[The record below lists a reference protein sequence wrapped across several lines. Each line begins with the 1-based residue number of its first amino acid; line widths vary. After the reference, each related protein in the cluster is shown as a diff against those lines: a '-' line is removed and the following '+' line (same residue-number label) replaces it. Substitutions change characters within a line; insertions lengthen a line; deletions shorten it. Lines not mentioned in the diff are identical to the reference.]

1 MAYTYDDFVK
11 AANQSGLMGQFSQD
25 DLNLA
30 QKYPE
35 FGLSV
40 LSLKKDYNNAATA
53 EQRLL
58 ANQAANELRKSY
70 GNYSGGADGGSFRLE
85 SKLNRRSDDL
95 LDQLGSFG
103 SFSYDEAPAY
113 ENAFAQQQKDLL
125 DRILNREDFSWSK
138 ETDPQWSSYKKSYLR
153 EGDRATANALA
164 QASAASG
171 GRPSSYAVNAATQA
185 GDYYATKLNDVIP
198 TLYQQA
204 YERYL
209 DEYNMKLKDLNAV
222 NQQEQLDY
230 AKYLDRLGQFNTDR
244 GFAYQN
250 YADDYDRLRSQLA
263 DVQGQDQID
272 YARYLD
278 ETSRQ
283 QTAQDSI
290 RSQVDAILAAGG
302 SPSANLVSE
311 SGYSSEYVKAL
322 EDAYRKQEAEKAA
335 KKSGSGGGST
345 RRSGGTSGG
354 NTTDGNESGLDYQG
368 LFEAAKKSG
377 NPKSWL
383 AQKANYQKFGFTSSS
398 GLYSDYETWLENGG
412 VSNSSK
418 TMAQGPFIA
427 LLSGFN
433 TSLKNGEGERILSTL
448 DKTWPMM
455 TSEQKAEM
463 QKLLKQY
470 GYSYEEG

>member
-40 LSLKKDYNNAATA
+40 LSLKKDYNNATTA

-103 SFSYDEAPAY
+103 SFSYGEAPTY
-113 ENAFAQQQKDLL
+113 ENTFAQQQKDLL

-171 GRPSSYAVNAATQA
+171 GRPSSHAVNAATQA

-209 DEYNMKLKDLNAV
+209 DEYNMKLKDLNTV

-278 ETSRQ
+278 EASRQ

-290 RSQVDAILAAGG
+290 RSQVDAILAAGS

-335 KKSGSGGGST
+335 KKSGSGGG
-345 RRSGGTSGG
+345 GTMSLTTAKAMAKEGQFTDTVL
-354 NTTDGNESGLDYQG
+354 NTLR
-368 LFEAAKKSG
+368 
-377 NPKSWL
+377 
-383 AQKANYQKFGFTSSS
+383 KAGFTD
-398 GLYSDYETWLENGG
+398 DYIAQVYGYTGFGTGRDKLGYDEDEGIFTWNGRRY
-412 VSNSSK
+412 NS
-418 TMAQGPFIA
+418 PEA
-427 LLSGFN
+427 LAEDLDRANLTDAEKATISRRLKASGFN
-433 TSLKNGEGERILSTL
+433 ITF
-448 DKTWPMM
+448 
-455 TSEQKAEM
+455 
-463 QKLLKQY
+463 
-470 GYSYEEG
+470 

>member
-95 LDQLGSFG
+95 LDQIGSFG
-103 SFSYDEAPAY
+103 SFSYDEAPTY

-125 DRILNREDFSWSK
+125 DRILNREGFSWSK

-171 GRPSSYAVNAATQA
+171 GRPSSHAVNAATQA

-209 DEYNMKLKDLNAV
+209 DEYNMKLKDLNTV

-278 ETSRQ
+278 EASRQ

-335 KKSGSGGGST
+335 KKSGSGGG
-345 RRSGGTSGG
+345 GTMSLTTAKAMAKEGQFTDAVL
-354 NTTDGNESGLDYQG
+354 NTLR
-368 LFEAAKKSG
+368 
-377 NPKSWL
+377 
-383 AQKANYQKFGFTSSS
+383 KAGFTD
-398 GLYSDYETWLENGG
+398 DYIAQVYGYTGFGTGRDKLGYDEDEGIFTWNGRRYNSPEALAEDLDRANLTDAEKATISRRLE
-412 VSNSSK
+412 
-418 TMAQGPFIA
+418 A
-427 LLSGFN
+427 SGFN
-433 TSLKNGEGERILSTL
+433 FTS
-448 DKTWPMM
+448 
-455 TSEQKAEM
+455 
-463 QKLLKQY
+463 
-470 GYSYEEG
+470 

>member
-1 MAYTYDDFVK
+1 MAYTYDDFVN

-40 LSLKKDYNNAATA
+40 LSLKKDYNNATTA

-85 SKLNRRSDDL
+85 SKLNRRADDL
-95 LDQLGSFG
+95 LDRLGSFG
-103 SFSYDEAPAY
+103 SFSYDEAPTY

-125 DRILNREDFSWSK
+125 DRILNREDFAWSK

-185 GDYYATKLNDVIP
+185 GDYYATKLNDMIP

-278 ETSRQ
+278 EVSRQ

-290 RSQVDAILAAGG
+290 RGQVDAILAAGG

-335 KKSGSGGGST
+335 KKSGSGGG
-345 RRSGGTSGG
+345 GTMSLTTAKAMAKEGQFTG
-354 NTTDGNESGLDYQG
+354 TVLNTLR
-368 LFEAAKKSG
+368 
-377 NPKSWL
+377 
-383 AQKANYQKFGFTSSS
+383 KAGFTD
-398 GLYSDYETWLENGG
+398 DYIAQVYGYTGFGTGRDKLGYDEDEGIFTWNGRRY
-412 VSNSSK
+412 NSPEALAEDLDRANLTDAEK
-418 TMAQGPFIA
+418 TTIA
-427 LLSGFN
+427 RRLKASGFDI
-433 TSLKNGEGERILSTL
+433 TF
-448 DKTWPMM
+448 
-455 TSEQKAEM
+455 
-463 QKLLKQY
+463 
-470 GYSYEEG
+470 

>member
-1 MAYTYDDFVK
+1 MAYTYDDFVN

-40 LSLKKDYNNAATA
+40 LSLKKDYNNATTA

-70 GNYSGGADGGSFRLE
+70 GNYSGGAVGGSFRLE
-85 SKLNRRSDDL
+85 SKLNRRADDL

-103 SFSYDEAPAY
+103 SFSYDEAPTY

-125 DRILNREDFSWSK
+125 DRILKREDFAWSK

-164 QASAASG
+164 KASAASG

-185 GDYYATKLNDVIP
+185 GDYYATKLNDMIP

-278 ETSRQ
+278 EVSRQ

-290 RSQVDAILAAGG
+290 RGQVDAILAAGG

-335 KKSGSGGGST
+335 KKSSGGG
-345 RRSGGTSGG
+345 GTMSLTTAKAMAKEGQFTDAVL
-354 NTTDGNESGLDYQG
+354 NTLR
-368 LFEAAKKSG
+368 
-377 NPKSWL
+377 
-383 AQKANYQKFGFTSSS
+383 KAGFTD
-398 GLYSDYETWLENGG
+398 DYIAQVYGYTGFGTGRDKLGYDEDEGIFTWNGRRY
-412 VSNSSK
+412 NSPEALAEDLDRANLTDAEK
-418 TMAQGPFIA
+418 ATIA
-427 LLSGFN
+427 RRLKASGFN
-433 TSLKNGEGERILSTL
+433 ITF
-448 DKTWPMM
+448 
-455 TSEQKAEM
+455 
-463 QKLLKQY
+463 
-470 GYSYEEG
+470 

>member
-25 DLNLA
+25 DLDLA

-40 LSLKKDYNNAATA
+40 LSLKKDYNNATTA

-103 SFSYDEAPAY
+103 SFSYDEAPTY
-113 ENAFAQQQKDLL
+113 ENTFAQQQKDLL

-171 GRPSSYAVNAATQA
+171 GRPSSHAVNAATQA

-209 DEYNMKLKDLNAV
+209 DEYNMKLKDLNTV

-278 ETSRQ
+278 EVSRQ

-335 KKSGSGGGST
+335 KKSGSGGG
-345 RRSGGTSGG
+345 GTMSLTTAKAMAKEGQFTDTVL
-354 NTTDGNESGLDYQG
+354 NTLR
-368 LFEAAKKSG
+368 
-377 NPKSWL
+377 
-383 AQKANYQKFGFTSSS
+383 KAGFTD
-398 GLYSDYETWLENGG
+398 DYIAQVYGYTGFGTGRDKLGYDEDEGIFTWNGRRY
-412 VSNSSK
+412 NS
-418 TMAQGPFIA
+418 PEA
-427 LLSGFN
+427 LAEDLDRANLTDAEKATISRRLKASGFN
-433 TSLKNGEGERILSTL
+433 ITF
-448 DKTWPMM
+448 
-455 TSEQKAEM
+455 
-463 QKLLKQY
+463 
-470 GYSYEEG
+470 

>member
-1 MAYTYDDFVK
+1 MAYTYDDFVN
-11 AANQSGLMGQFSQD
+11 AANQSGLMGQFSHD

-40 LSLKKDYNNAATA
+40 LSLKKDYNNATTA

-95 LDQLGSFG
+95 LDQLGSFD
-103 SFSYDEAPAY
+103 SFSYGEAPTY

-185 GDYYATKLNDVIP
+185 GDYYATKLNDMIP

-222 NQQEQLDY
+222 NQQEQLGY

-263 DVQGQDQID
+263 AVQGQDQID

-278 ETSRQ
+278 EVSRQ

-290 RSQVDAILAAGG
+290 RGQVDAILAAGG

-335 KKSGSGGGST
+335 KKSGSGGGGTMSLT
-345 RRSGGTSGG
+345 TAKAMAKAGQFTDAVLNTLRKAGFTDDYIAQVYGYTGFGSGRDKLGYDEDEGIFTWNGRRYNSPEALAEDLDRA
-354 NTTDGNESGLDYQG
+354 NLTDAEKATISRRL
-368 LFEAAKKSG
+368 
-377 NPKSWL
+377 
-383 AQKANYQKFGFTSSS
+383 KAN
-398 GLYSDYETWLENGG
+398 
-412 VSNSSK
+412 
-418 TMAQGPFIA
+418 
-427 LLSGFN
+427 GFN
-433 TSLKNGEGERILSTL
+433 ITF
-448 DKTWPMM
+448 
-455 TSEQKAEM
+455 
-463 QKLLKQY
+463 
-470 GYSYEEG
+470 

>member
-40 LSLKKDYNNAATA
+40 LSLKKDYNNATTA

-103 SFSYDEAPAY
+103 SFSYGEAPTY
-113 ENAFAQQQKDLL
+113 ENTFAQQQKDLL

-164 QASAASG
+164 KASAASG

-209 DEYNMKLKDLNAV
+209 DEYNMKLKDLNTV

-278 ETSRQ
+278 EASRQ

-335 KKSGSGGGST
+335 KKSGSGGG
-345 RRSGGTSGG
+345 GTMSLTTAKAMAKEGQFTDTVL
-354 NTTDGNESGLDYQG
+354 NTLR
-368 LFEAAKKSG
+368 
-377 NPKSWL
+377 
-383 AQKANYQKFGFTSSS
+383 KAGFTD
-398 GLYSDYETWLENGG
+398 DYIAQVYGYTGFGTGRDKLGYDEDEGIFTWNGRRY
-412 VSNSSK
+412 NS
-418 TMAQGPFIA
+418 PEA
-427 LLSGFN
+427 LAEDLDRANLTDAEKATISRRLKASGFN
-433 TSLKNGEGERILSTL
+433 ITF
-448 DKTWPMM
+448 
-455 TSEQKAEM
+455 
-463 QKLLKQY
+463 
-470 GYSYEEG
+470 

>member
-1 MAYTYDDFVK
+1 MAYTYDDFMK

-95 LDQLGSFG
+95 LDQIGSFG

-185 GDYYATKLNDVIP
+185 GDYYAAKLNDVIP

-278 ETSRQ
+278 EASRQ

-345 RRSGGTSGG
+345 MSLTTAKAMAKEGQFTDTVL
-354 NTTDGNESGLDYQG
+354 NTLR
-368 LFEAAKKSG
+368 
-377 NPKSWL
+377 
-383 AQKANYQKFGFTSSS
+383 KAGFTD
-398 GLYSDYETWLENGG
+398 DYIAQVYGYTGFGTGRDKLGYDEDEGIFTWNGRRY
-412 VSNSSK
+412 NS
-418 TMAQGPFIA
+418 PEA
-427 LLSGFN
+427 LAEDLDRANLTDAEKATISRRLKASGFN
-433 TSLKNGEGERILSTL
+433 ITF
-448 DKTWPMM
+448 
-455 TSEQKAEM
+455 
-463 QKLLKQY
+463 
-470 GYSYEEG
+470 

>member
-30 QKYPE
+30 QKHPE

-40 LSLKKDYNNAATA
+40 LSLKKDYNNATTA

-70 GNYSGGADGGSFRLE
+70 GNYSGGADGGRFRLE

-95 LDQLGSFG
+95 LDRLGSFG
-103 SFSYDEAPAY
+103 SFSYGEAPTY
-113 ENAFAQQQKDLL
+113 ENTFAQQQKDLL

-164 QASAASG
+164 KASAASG

-209 DEYNMKLKDLNAV
+209 DEYNMKLKDLNTV

-278 ETSRQ
+278 EVSRQ

-322 EDAYRKQEAEKAA
+322 EDAYRKQEAEKAT
-335 KKSGSGGGST
+335 KKSGSGGG
-345 RRSGGTSGG
+345 GTMSLTTAKAMAKEGQFTDTVL
-354 NTTDGNESGLDYQG
+354 NTLR
-368 LFEAAKKSG
+368 
-377 NPKSWL
+377 
-383 AQKANYQKFGFTSSS
+383 KAGFTD
-398 GLYSDYETWLENGG
+398 DYIAQVYGYTGFGTGRDKLGYDEDEGIFTWNGRHY
-412 VSNSSK
+412 NS
-418 TMAQGPFIA
+418 PEA
-427 LLSGFN
+427 LAEDLDRANLTDAEKATISRRLKASGFN
-433 TSLKNGEGERILSTL
+433 ITF
-448 DKTWPMM
+448 
-455 TSEQKAEM
+455 
-463 QKLLKQY
+463 
-470 GYSYEEG
+470 

>member
-40 LSLKKDYNNAATA
+40 LSLKKDYNNATTA

-103 SFSYDEAPAY
+103 SFSYDEAPTY
-113 ENAFAQQQKDLL
+113 ENTFAQQQKDLL

-209 DEYNMKLKDLNAV
+209 DEYNMKLKDLNTV

-278 ETSRQ
+278 EASRQ

-335 KKSGSGGGST
+335 KKSGSGGG
-345 RRSGGTSGG
+345 GTMSLTTAKAMAKEGQFTDTVL
-354 NTTDGNESGLDYQG
+354 NTLR
-368 LFEAAKKSG
+368 
-377 NPKSWL
+377 
-383 AQKANYQKFGFTSSS
+383 KAGFTD
-398 GLYSDYETWLENGG
+398 DYIAQVYGYTGFGAGRDKLGYDEDEGIFTWNGRRY
-412 VSNSSK
+412 NS
-418 TMAQGPFIA
+418 PEA
-427 LLSGFN
+427 LAEDLDRANLTDAEKATISRRLKASGFN
-433 TSLKNGEGERILSTL
+433 ITF
-448 DKTWPMM
+448 
-455 TSEQKAEM
+455 
-463 QKLLKQY
+463 
-470 GYSYEEG
+470 

>member
-40 LSLKKDYNNAATA
+40 LSLKKDYNNATTA

-103 SFSYDEAPAY
+103 SFSYGEAPTY
-113 ENAFAQQQKDLL
+113 ENTFAQQQKDLL

-171 GRPSSYAVNAATQA
+171 GRPSSHAVNAATQA

-209 DEYNMKLKDLNAV
+209 DEYNMKLKDLNTV

-230 AKYLDRLGQFNTDR
+230 AKYIDRLGQFNTDR

-278 ETSRQ
+278 EASRR

-335 KKSGSGGGST
+335 KKSGSGGG
-345 RRSGGTSGG
+345 GTMSLTTAKAMAKEGQFTDTVL
-354 NTTDGNESGLDYQG
+354 NTLR
-368 LFEAAKKSG
+368 
-377 NPKSWL
+377 
-383 AQKANYQKFGFTSSS
+383 KAGFTD
-398 GLYSDYETWLENGG
+398 DYIAQVYGYTGFGTGRDKLGYDEDEGIFTWNGRRY
-412 VSNSSK
+412 NS
-418 TMAQGPFIA
+418 PEA
-427 LLSGFN
+427 LAEDLDRANLTDAEKATISRRLKASGFN
-433 TSLKNGEGERILSTL
+433 ITF
-448 DKTWPMM
+448 
-455 TSEQKAEM
+455 
-463 QKLLKQY
+463 
-470 GYSYEEG
+470 

>member
-85 SKLNRRSDDL
+85 SKLNRRADDL

-103 SFSYDEAPAY
+103 SFSYDEAPTY

-125 DRILNREDFSWSK
+125 DRILNREDFAWSK

-164 QASAASG
+164 KASAASG

-278 ETSRQ
+278 EVSRQ

-290 RSQVDAILAAGG
+290 RGQVDAILAAGG

-335 KKSGSGGGST
+335 KKSGSGGG
-345 RRSGGTSGG
+345 GTMSLTTAKAMAKEGQFTDAVL
-354 NTTDGNESGLDYQG
+354 NTLR
-368 LFEAAKKSG
+368 
-377 NPKSWL
+377 
-383 AQKANYQKFGFTSSS
+383 KAGFTD
-398 GLYSDYETWLENGG
+398 DYIAQVYGYTGFGTGRDKLGYDEDEGIFTWNGRRY
-412 VSNSSK
+412 NSPEALAEDLDRANLTDAEK
-418 TMAQGPFIA
+418 ATIA
-427 LLSGFN
+427 RRLKASGFN
-433 TSLKNGEGERILSTL
+433 ITF
-448 DKTWPMM
+448 
-455 TSEQKAEM
+455 
-463 QKLLKQY
+463 
-470 GYSYEEG
+470 

>member
-85 SKLNRRSDDL
+85 SKLNRRADDL
-95 LDQLGSFG
+95 LGQIGSFG
-103 SFSYDEAPAY
+103 SFSYDEAPTY

-171 GRPSSYAVNAATQA
+171 GRPSSHAVNAATQA

-278 ETSRQ
+278 EASRQ

-345 RRSGGTSGG
+345 MSLTTAKAMAKEGQFTDTVL
-354 NTTDGNESGLDYQG
+354 NTLR
-368 LFEAAKKSG
+368 
-377 NPKSWL
+377 
-383 AQKANYQKFGFTSSS
+383 KAGFTD
-398 GLYSDYETWLENGG
+398 DYIAQVYGYTGFGTGRDKLGYDEDEGIFTWNGRRY
-412 VSNSSK
+412 NS
-418 TMAQGPFIA
+418 PEA
-427 LLSGFN
+427 LAEDLDRANLTDAEKATISRRLKASGFN
-433 TSLKNGEGERILSTL
+433 ITF
-448 DKTWPMM
+448 
-455 TSEQKAEM
+455 
-463 QKLLKQY
+463 
-470 GYSYEEG
+470 

>member
-40 LSLKKDYNNAATA
+40 LSLKKDYNNATTA

-103 SFSYDEAPAY
+103 SFSYGEAPTY
-113 ENAFAQQQKDLL
+113 ENTFAQQQKDLL

-171 GRPSSYAVNAATQA
+171 GRPSSHAVNAATQA

-278 ETSRQ
+278 EVSRR
-283 QTAQDSI
+283 QTVQDSI

-335 KKSGSGGGST
+335 KKSGSGGG
-345 RRSGGTSGG
+345 GTMSLTTAKAMAKEGQFTDTVL
-354 NTTDGNESGLDYQG
+354 NTLR
-368 LFEAAKKSG
+368 
-377 NPKSWL
+377 
-383 AQKANYQKFGFTSSS
+383 KAGFTD
-398 GLYSDYETWLENGG
+398 DYIAQVYGYTGFGTGRDKLGYDEDEGIFTWNGRRY
-412 VSNSSK
+412 NS
-418 TMAQGPFIA
+418 PEA
-427 LLSGFN
+427 LAEDLDRANLTDAEKATISRRLKASGFN
-433 TSLKNGEGERILSTL
+433 ITF
-448 DKTWPMM
+448 
-455 TSEQKAEM
+455 
-463 QKLLKQY
+463 
-470 GYSYEEG
+470 

>member
-40 LSLKKDYNNAATA
+40 LSLKKDYNNATTA

-85 SKLNRRSDDL
+85 SKLNRRADDL
-95 LDQLGSFG
+95 LGQIGSFG
-103 SFSYDEAPAY
+103 SFSYDEAPTY

-164 QASAASG
+164 KASAASG

-222 NQQEQLDY
+222 NQQEQLNY

-278 ETSRQ
+278 EASRQ

-335 KKSGSGGGST
+335 KKSGSGGG
-345 RRSGGTSGG
+345 GTMSLTTAKAMAKEGQFTDTVL
-354 NTTDGNESGLDYQG
+354 NTLR
-368 LFEAAKKSG
+368 
-377 NPKSWL
+377 
-383 AQKANYQKFGFTSSS
+383 KAGFTDDYIAQVYGYTGFGS
-398 GLYSDYETWLENGG
+398 GRDKLGYDEDEGIFTWNGRRY
-412 VSNSSK
+412 NS
-418 TMAQGPFIA
+418 PEA
-427 LLSGFN
+427 LAEDLDRANLTDAEKATISRRLKASGFN
-433 TSLKNGEGERILSTL
+433 ITF
-448 DKTWPMM
+448 
-455 TSEQKAEM
+455 
-463 QKLLKQY
+463 
-470 GYSYEEG
+470 

>member
-40 LSLKKDYNNAATA
+40 LSLKKDYNNATTA

-85 SKLNRRSDDL
+85 SKLNRRADDL
-95 LDQLGSFG
+95 LGQIGSFG
-103 SFSYDEAPAY
+103 SFSYDEAPTY

-171 GRPSSYAVNAATQA
+171 GRPSSHAVNAATQA

-278 ETSRQ
+278 EVSRR

-335 KKSGSGGGST
+335 KKSGSGGG
-345 RRSGGTSGG
+345 GTMSLTTAKAMAKEGQFTDTVL
-354 NTTDGNESGLDYQG
+354 NTLR
-368 LFEAAKKSG
+368 
-377 NPKSWL
+377 
-383 AQKANYQKFGFTSSS
+383 KAGFTD
-398 GLYSDYETWLENGG
+398 DYIAQMYGYTGFGTGRDKLGYDEDEGIFTWNGRRY
-412 VSNSSK
+412 NS
-418 TMAQGPFIA
+418 PEA
-427 LLSGFN
+427 LAEDLDRANLTDAEKATISRRLKASGFN
-433 TSLKNGEGERILSTL
+433 ITF
-448 DKTWPMM
+448 
-455 TSEQKAEM
+455 
-463 QKLLKQY
+463 
-470 GYSYEEG
+470 

>member
-30 QKYPE
+30 QKHPE

-40 LSLKKDYNNAATA
+40 LSLKKDYNNATTA

-103 SFSYDEAPAY
+103 SFSYGEAPTY

-164 QASAASG
+164 KASAASG

-209 DEYNMKLKDLNAV
+209 DEYNMKLKDLNAI

-278 ETSRQ
+278 EVSRQ

-302 SPSANLVSE
+302 SPSANLLSE

-322 EDAYRKQEAEKAA
+322 EDAYRKQEAEKTA
-335 KKSGSGGGST
+335 KKSNSGGGTMSLT
-345 RRSGGTSGG
+345 TAKAMAKEGQFTDTVL
-354 NTTDGNESGLDYQG
+354 NTLR
-368 LFEAAKKSG
+368 
-377 NPKSWL
+377 
-383 AQKANYQKFGFTSSS
+383 KAGFTD
-398 GLYSDYETWLENGG
+398 DYIAQVYGYTGFGTGRDKLGYDEDEGIFTWNGRRY
-412 VSNSSK
+412 NS
-418 TMAQGPFIA
+418 PEA
-427 LLSGFN
+427 LAEDLDRANLTDAEKATISRRLKASGFN
-433 TSLKNGEGERILSTL
+433 ITF
-448 DKTWPMM
+448 
-455 TSEQKAEM
+455 
-463 QKLLKQY
+463 
-470 GYSYEEG
+470 

>member
-1 MAYTYDDFVK
+1 MAYTYDDFVN

-40 LSLKKDYNNAATA
+40 LSLKKDYNNATTA

-85 SKLNRRSDDL
+85 SKLNRRADDL

-103 SFSYDEAPAY
+103 SFSYGEAPTY

-125 DRILNREDFSWSK
+125 DRILNREDFAWSK

-164 QASAASG
+164 KASAASG

-278 ETSRQ
+278 EVSRQ

-290 RSQVDAILAAGG
+290 RGQVDAILAAGG

-335 KKSGSGGGST
+335 KKSGSGGG
-345 RRSGGTSGG
+345 GTMSLTTAKAMAKEGQFTDAVL
-354 NTTDGNESGLDYQG
+354 NTLR
-368 LFEAAKKSG
+368 
-377 NPKSWL
+377 
-383 AQKANYQKFGFTSSS
+383 KAGFTD
-398 GLYSDYETWLENGG
+398 DYIAQVYGYTGFGTGRDKLGYDEDEGIFTWNGRRY
-412 VSNSSK
+412 NSPEALAEDLDRANLTDAEK
-418 TMAQGPFIA
+418 ATIA
-427 LLSGFN
+427 RRLKASGFN
-433 TSLKNGEGERILSTL
+433 ITF
-448 DKTWPMM
+448 
-455 TSEQKAEM
+455 
-463 QKLLKQY
+463 
-470 GYSYEEG
+470 

>member
-70 GNYSGGADGGSFRLE
+70 GNYSGGADGGSFHLE
-85 SKLNRRSDDL
+85 SKLNRRADDL
-95 LDQLGSFG
+95 LGQIGSFG
-103 SFSYDEAPAY
+103 SFSYDEAPTY

-171 GRPSSYAVNAATQA
+171 GRPSSHAVNAATQA

-209 DEYNMKLKDLNAV
+209 DEYNMKLKDLNTV

-278 ETSRQ
+278 EASRQ

-335 KKSGSGGGST
+335 KKSGSGGG
-345 RRSGGTSGG
+345 GTMSLTTAKAMAKEGQFTDAVL
-354 NTTDGNESGLDYQG
+354 NTLR
-368 LFEAAKKSG
+368 
-377 NPKSWL
+377 
-383 AQKANYQKFGFTSSS
+383 KAGFTD
-398 GLYSDYETWLENGG
+398 DYIAQVYGYTGFGTGRDKLGYDEDEGIFTWNGRRY
-412 VSNSSK
+412 NS
-418 TMAQGPFIA
+418 PEA
-427 LLSGFN
+427 LAEDLDRANLTDAEKATISRRLKASGFN
-433 TSLKNGEGERILSTL
+433 ITF
-448 DKTWPMM
+448 
-455 TSEQKAEM
+455 
-463 QKLLKQY
+463 
-470 GYSYEEG
+470 

>member
-1 MAYTYDDFVK
+1 MAYTYDDFVN

-40 LSLKKDYNNAATA
+40 LSLKKDYNNATTA

-85 SKLNRRSDDL
+85 SKLNRRADDL

-103 SFSYDEAPAY
+103 SFSYDEAPTY
-113 ENAFAQQQKDLL
+113 ENTFAQQQKDLL
-125 DRILNREDFSWSK
+125 DRILNREDFAWSK

-171 GRPSSYAVNAATQA
+171 GRPSSYAANAATQA

-278 ETSRQ
+278 EVSRQ

-290 RSQVDAILAAGG
+290 RGQVDAILAAGG

-335 KKSGSGGGST
+335 KKSGSGGGTMSLT
-345 RRSGGTSGG
+345 TAKAMAKEGQFTDTVL
-354 NTTDGNESGLDYQG
+354 NTLR
-368 LFEAAKKSG
+368 
-377 NPKSWL
+377 
-383 AQKANYQKFGFTSSS
+383 KAGFTD
-398 GLYSDYETWLENGG
+398 DYIAQVYGYTGFGTGRDKLGYDEDEGIFTWNGRRYNSPEALAEDLDRANLTDAEKATISRRLE
-412 VSNSSK
+412 
-418 TMAQGPFIA
+418 A
-427 LLSGFN
+427 SGFN
-433 TSLKNGEGERILSTL
+433 ITF
-448 DKTWPMM
+448 
-455 TSEQKAEM
+455 
-463 QKLLKQY
+463 
-470 GYSYEEG
+470 

>member
-40 LSLKKDYNNAATA
+40 LSLKKDYNNATTA

-103 SFSYDEAPAY
+103 SFSYGEAPTY
-113 ENAFAQQQKDLL
+113 ENTFAQQQKDLL

-164 QASAASG
+164 KASAASG

-209 DEYNMKLKDLNAV
+209 DEYNMKLKDLNTV

-230 AKYLDRLGQFNTDR
+230 AKYLDRMGQFNTDR

-278 ETSRQ
+278 EVSRQ

-335 KKSGSGGGST
+335 KKSGSGGG
-345 RRSGGTSGG
+345 GTMSLTTAKAMAKEGQFTDTVL
-354 NTTDGNESGLDYQG
+354 NTLR
-368 LFEAAKKSG
+368 
-377 NPKSWL
+377 
-383 AQKANYQKFGFTSSS
+383 KAGFTD
-398 GLYSDYETWLENGG
+398 DYIAQMYGYTGFGTGRDKLGYDEDEGIFTWNGRRY
-412 VSNSSK
+412 NS
-418 TMAQGPFIA
+418 PEA
-427 LLSGFN
+427 LAEDLDRANLTDAEKATISRRLKASGFN
-433 TSLKNGEGERILSTL
+433 ITF
-448 DKTWPMM
+448 
-455 TSEQKAEM
+455 
-463 QKLLKQY
+463 
-470 GYSYEEG
+470 

>member
-103 SFSYDEAPAY
+103 SFSYGEAPTY
-113 ENAFAQQQKDLL
+113 ENTFAQQQKDLL

-209 DEYNMKLKDLNAV
+209 DEYNMKLKDLNTV

-278 ETSRQ
+278 EASRQ

-335 KKSGSGGGST
+335 KKSGSGGGGTMSLT
-345 RRSGGTSGG
+345 TAKAMAKEGQFTDTVLNTLRKAGFTDDYIAQVYGYTGFGTSRDKLGYDEDEG
-354 NTTDGNESGLDYQG
+354 IFTWNGRRYNSPEALAEDLDRANLTDAE
-368 LFEAAKKSG
+368 
-377 NPKSWL
+377 
-383 AQKANYQKFGFTSSS
+383 KATISRRLK
-398 GLYSDYETWLENGG
+398 
-412 VSNSSK
+412 
-418 TMAQGPFIA
+418 A
-427 LLSGFN
+427 SGFN
-433 TSLKNGEGERILSTL
+433 ITF
-448 DKTWPMM
+448 
-455 TSEQKAEM
+455 
-463 QKLLKQY
+463 
-470 GYSYEEG
+470 

>member
-1 MAYTYDDFVK
+1 MAYTYDDFVN

-40 LSLKKDYNNAATA
+40 LSLKKDYNNATTA

-103 SFSYDEAPAY
+103 SFSYGEAPTY
-113 ENAFAQQQKDLL
+113 ESTFAQQQKDLL

-171 GRPSSYAVNAATQA
+171 GRPSSHAVNAATQA

-209 DEYNMKLKDLNAV
+209 DEYNMKLKDLNTV

-278 ETSRQ
+278 EVSRQ

-335 KKSGSGGGST
+335 KKSGSGGGGTMSLT
-345 RRSGGTSGG
+345 TAKAMAKEGQFTDTVLNTLRKAGFTDDYIAQVYGYTGFGTGRDKLGYDEDEGIFTWNGRRYNSPEALAEDLDRA
-354 NTTDGNESGLDYQG
+354 NLTDAEKATISRRLKASGLNIT
-368 LFEAAKKSG
+368 F
-377 NPKSWL
+377 
-383 AQKANYQKFGFTSSS
+383 
-398 GLYSDYETWLENGG
+398 
-412 VSNSSK
+412 
-418 TMAQGPFIA
+418 
-427 LLSGFN
+427 
-433 TSLKNGEGERILSTL
+433 
-448 DKTWPMM
+448 
-455 TSEQKAEM
+455 
-463 QKLLKQY
+463 
-470 GYSYEEG
+470 

>member
-103 SFSYDEAPAY
+103 SFSYGEAPTY
-113 ENAFAQQQKDLL
+113 ENTFAQQQKDLL

-164 QASAASG
+164 KASAASG

-209 DEYNMKLKDLNAV
+209 DEYNMKLKDLNTV

-278 ETSRQ
+278 EVSRQ

-322 EDAYRKQEAEKAA
+322 EDAYRKQEAETAA
-335 KKSGSGGGST
+335 KKSGSGGG
-345 RRSGGTSGG
+345 GTMSLTTAKAMAKEGQFTDTVL
-354 NTTDGNESGLDYQG
+354 NTLR
-368 LFEAAKKSG
+368 
-377 NPKSWL
+377 
-383 AQKANYQKFGFTSSS
+383 KAGFTD
-398 GLYSDYETWLENGG
+398 DYIAQVYGYTGFGTGRDKLGYDEDEGIFTWNGRRY
-412 VSNSSK
+412 NS
-418 TMAQGPFIA
+418 PEA
-427 LLSGFN
+427 LAEDLDRANLTDAEKATISRRLKASGFN
-433 TSLKNGEGERILSTL
+433 ITF
-448 DKTWPMM
+448 
-455 TSEQKAEM
+455 
-463 QKLLKQY
+463 
-470 GYSYEEG
+470 

>member
-1 MAYTYDDFVK
+1 MAYTYDDFVN

-40 LSLKKDYNNAATA
+40 LSLKKDYNNATTA

-85 SKLNRRSDDL
+85 SKLNRRADDL

-103 SFSYDEAPAY
+103 SFSYDEAPTY

-125 DRILNREDFSWSK
+125 DRILNREDFAWSK

-278 ETSRQ
+278 EVSRQ

-290 RSQVDAILAAGG
+290 RGQVDAILAAGG

-335 KKSGSGGGST
+335 KKSGSGG
-345 RRSGGTSGG
+345 RGTMSLTTAKAMAKEGQFTDAVL
-354 NTTDGNESGLDYQG
+354 NTLR
-368 LFEAAKKSG
+368 
-377 NPKSWL
+377 
-383 AQKANYQKFGFTSSS
+383 KAGFTD
-398 GLYSDYETWLENGG
+398 DYIAQVYGYTGFGTGRDKLGYDEDEGIFTWNGRRY
-412 VSNSSK
+412 NSPEALAEDLDRANLTDAEK
-418 TMAQGPFIA
+418 ATIA
-427 LLSGFN
+427 RRLKASGFN
-433 TSLKNGEGERILSTL
+433 ITF
-448 DKTWPMM
+448 
-455 TSEQKAEM
+455 
-463 QKLLKQY
+463 
-470 GYSYEEG
+470 

>member
-40 LSLKKDYNNAATA
+40 LSLKKDYNNATTA

-85 SKLNRRSDDL
+85 SKLNRRADDL
-95 LDQLGSFG
+95 LDQIGSFG
-103 SFSYDEAPAY
+103 SFSYDEAPTY

-164 QASAASG
+164 KASAASG

-278 ETSRQ
+278 EASRQ

-335 KKSGSGGGST
+335 KKSGSGGG
-345 RRSGGTSGG
+345 GTMSLTTAKAMAKEGQFTDAVL
-354 NTTDGNESGLDYQG
+354 NTLR
-368 LFEAAKKSG
+368 
-377 NPKSWL
+377 
-383 AQKANYQKFGFTSSS
+383 KAGFTD
-398 GLYSDYETWLENGG
+398 DYIAQVYGYTGFGTGRDKLGYDEDEGIFTWNGRRY
-412 VSNSSK
+412 NS
-418 TMAQGPFIA
+418 PEA
-427 LLSGFN
+427 LAEDLDRANLTDAEKATISRRLKASGFN
-433 TSLKNGEGERILSTL
+433 ITF
-448 DKTWPMM
+448 
-455 TSEQKAEM
+455 
-463 QKLLKQY
+463 
-470 GYSYEEG
+470 

>member
-1 MAYTYDDFVK
+1 MAYTYDDFVN

-40 LSLKKDYNNAATA
+40 LSLKKDYNNATTA

-103 SFSYDEAPAY
+103 SFSYDEAPTY

-125 DRILNREDFSWSK
+125 DRILNREDFAWSK

-185 GDYYATKLNDVIP
+185 GDYYATKLNDMIP

-278 ETSRQ
+278 EVSRQ

-290 RSQVDAILAAGG
+290 RGQVDAILAAGG

-335 KKSGSGGGST
+335 KKSGSGGG
-345 RRSGGTSGG
+345 GTMSLTTAKAMAKEGQFTDAVL
-354 NTTDGNESGLDYQG
+354 NTLR
-368 LFEAAKKSG
+368 
-377 NPKSWL
+377 
-383 AQKANYQKFGFTSSS
+383 KAGFTD
-398 GLYSDYETWLENGG
+398 DYIAQVYGYTGFGTGRDKLGYDEDEGIFTWNGRRY
-412 VSNSSK
+412 NSPEALAEDLDRANLTDAEK
-418 TMAQGPFIA
+418 TTIA
-427 LLSGFN
+427 RRLKASGFN
-433 TSLKNGEGERILSTL
+433 ITF
-448 DKTWPMM
+448 
-455 TSEQKAEM
+455 
-463 QKLLKQY
+463 
-470 GYSYEEG
+470 

>member
-95 LDQLGSFG
+95 LDQIGSFG

-185 GDYYATKLNDVIP
+185 GDYYAAKLNDAIP

-278 ETSRQ
+278 EASRQ

-335 KKSGSGGGST
+335 KKSGSGGG
-345 RRSGGTSGG
+345 GTMSLTTAKAMAKEGQFTDAVL
-354 NTTDGNESGLDYQG
+354 NTLR
-368 LFEAAKKSG
+368 
-377 NPKSWL
+377 
-383 AQKANYQKFGFTSSS
+383 KAGFTD
-398 GLYSDYETWLENGG
+398 DYIAQVYGYTGFGAGRDKLGYDEDEGIFTWNGRRY
-412 VSNSSK
+412 NS
-418 TMAQGPFIA
+418 PEA
-427 LLSGFN
+427 LAEDLDRANLTDAEKATISRRLKASGFN
-433 TSLKNGEGERILSTL
+433 ITF
-448 DKTWPMM
+448 
-455 TSEQKAEM
+455 
-463 QKLLKQY
+463 
-470 GYSYEEG
+470 

>member
-85 SKLNRRSDDL
+85 SKLNRRADDL
-95 LDQLGSFG
+95 LGQIGSFG
-103 SFSYDEAPAY
+103 SFSYDEAPTY

-185 GDYYATKLNDVIP
+185 GDYYAAKLNDVIP

-209 DEYNMKLKDLNAV
+209 DEYNMKLKDLNTV

-278 ETSRQ
+278 EASRQ

-335 KKSGSGGGST
+335 KKSGSGGG
-345 RRSGGTSGG
+345 GTMSLTTAKAMAKEGQFTDTVL
-354 NTTDGNESGLDYQG
+354 NTLR
-368 LFEAAKKSG
+368 
-377 NPKSWL
+377 
-383 AQKANYQKFGFTSSS
+383 KAGFTD
-398 GLYSDYETWLENGG
+398 DYIAQVYGYTGFGTGRDKLGYDEDEGIFTWNGRRY
-412 VSNSSK
+412 NS
-418 TMAQGPFIA
+418 PEA
-427 LLSGFN
+427 LAEDLDRANLTDAEKATISRRLKASGFN
-433 TSLKNGEGERILSTL
+433 ITF
-448 DKTWPMM
+448 
-455 TSEQKAEM
+455 
-463 QKLLKQY
+463 
-470 GYSYEEG
+470 

>member
-1 MAYTYDDFVK
+1 MAYTYDDFVN

-40 LSLKKDYNNAATA
+40 LSLKKDYNNATTA

-85 SKLNRRSDDL
+85 SKLNRRADDL
-95 LDQLGSFG
+95 LDQLGSFD
-103 SFSYDEAPAY
+103 SFSYDEAPTY

-278 ETSRQ
+278 EVSRQ

-335 KKSGSGGGST
+335 KKSSGGG
-345 RRSGGTSGG
+345 GTMSLTTAKAMAKEGQFTDAVL
-354 NTTDGNESGLDYQG
+354 NTLR
-368 LFEAAKKSG
+368 
-377 NPKSWL
+377 
-383 AQKANYQKFGFTSSS
+383 KAGFTD
-398 GLYSDYETWLENGG
+398 DYIAQVYGYTGFGTGRDKLGYDEDEGIFTWNGRRY
-412 VSNSSK
+412 NS
-418 TMAQGPFIA
+418 PEA
-427 LLSGFN
+427 LAEDLDRANLTDAEKATISRRLKASGFN
-433 TSLKNGEGERILSTL
+433 ITF
-448 DKTWPMM
+448 
-455 TSEQKAEM
+455 
-463 QKLLKQY
+463 
-470 GYSYEEG
+470 

>member
-40 LSLKKDYNNAATA
+40 LSLKKDYNNATTA

-103 SFSYDEAPAY
+103 SFSYGEAPTY
-113 ENAFAQQQKDLL
+113 ENTFAQQQKDLL

-153 EGDRATANALA
+153 EGDRATATALA

-171 GRPSSYAVNAATQA
+171 GRPSSHAVNAATQA

-209 DEYNMKLKDLNAV
+209 DEYNMKLKDLNTV

-278 ETSRQ
+278 EVSRQ

-335 KKSGSGGGST
+335 KKSGSGGG
-345 RRSGGTSGG
+345 GTMSLTTAKAMAKEGQFTDTVL
-354 NTTDGNESGLDYQG
+354 NTLR
-368 LFEAAKKSG
+368 
-377 NPKSWL
+377 
-383 AQKANYQKFGFTSSS
+383 KAGFTD
-398 GLYSDYETWLENGG
+398 DYIAQVYGYTGFGTGRDKLGYDEDEGIFTWNGRRY
-412 VSNSSK
+412 NS
-418 TMAQGPFIA
+418 PEA
-427 LLSGFN
+427 LAEDLDRANLTDAEKATISRRLKASGFN
-433 TSLKNGEGERILSTL
+433 ITF
-448 DKTWPMM
+448 
-455 TSEQKAEM
+455 
-463 QKLLKQY
+463 
-470 GYSYEEG
+470 

>member
-103 SFSYDEAPAY
+103 SFSYDEAPTY
-113 ENAFAQQQKDLL
+113 ENTFAQQQKDLL

-164 QASAASG
+164 RASAASG

-209 DEYNMKLKDLNAV
+209 DEYNMKLKDLNTV

-278 ETSRQ
+278 EASRQ

-335 KKSGSGGGST
+335 KKSGSGGG
-345 RRSGGTSGG
+345 GTMSLTTAKAMAKEGQFTDTVL
-354 NTTDGNESGLDYQG
+354 NTLR
-368 LFEAAKKSG
+368 
-377 NPKSWL
+377 
-383 AQKANYQKFGFTSSS
+383 KAGFTD
-398 GLYSDYETWLENGG
+398 DYIAQVYGYTGFGTGRDKLGYDEDEGIFTWNGRRY
-412 VSNSSK
+412 NS
-418 TMAQGPFIA
+418 PEA
-427 LLSGFN
+427 LAEDLDRANLTDAEKATISRRLKASGFN
-433 TSLKNGEGERILSTL
+433 ITF
-448 DKTWPMM
+448 
-455 TSEQKAEM
+455 
-463 QKLLKQY
+463 
-470 GYSYEEG
+470 

>member
-40 LSLKKDYNNAATA
+40 LSLKKDYNNATTA

-85 SKLNRRSDDL
+85 SKLNRRADDL
-95 LDQLGSFG
+95 LGQIGSFG
-103 SFSYDEAPAY
+103 SFSYDEAPTY

-171 GRPSSYAVNAATQA
+171 GRPSSHAVNAATQA
-185 GDYYATKLNDVIP
+185 GDYYATKLNDMIP

-209 DEYNMKLKDLNAV
+209 DEYNMKLKDLNTV

-278 ETSRQ
+278 EVSRQ

-335 KKSGSGGGST
+335 KKSGSGGG
-345 RRSGGTSGG
+345 GTMSLTTAKAMAKEGQFTDTVL
-354 NTTDGNESGLDYQG
+354 NTLR
-368 LFEAAKKSG
+368 
-377 NPKSWL
+377 
-383 AQKANYQKFGFTSSS
+383 KAGFTD
-398 GLYSDYETWLENGG
+398 DYIAQVYGYTGFGTGRDKLGYDEDEGIFTWNGRRY
-412 VSNSSK
+412 NS
-418 TMAQGPFIA
+418 PEA
-427 LLSGFN
+427 LAEDLDRANLTDAEKATISRRLKASGFN
-433 TSLKNGEGERILSTL
+433 ITF
-448 DKTWPMM
+448 
-455 TSEQKAEM
+455 
-463 QKLLKQY
+463 
-470 GYSYEEG
+470 

>member
-40 LSLKKDYNNAATA
+40 LSLKKDYNNATTA

-103 SFSYDEAPAY
+103 SFSYGEAPTY
-113 ENAFAQQQKDLL
+113 ENTFAQQQKDLL

-164 QASAASG
+164 KASAASG

-209 DEYNMKLKDLNAV
+209 DEYNMKLKDLNTV

-278 ETSRQ
+278 EVSRQ

-335 KKSGSGGGST
+335 KKSGSGGG
-345 RRSGGTSGG
+345 GTMSLTTAKAMAKEGQFTDTVL
-354 NTTDGNESGLDYQG
+354 NTLR
-368 LFEAAKKSG
+368 
-377 NPKSWL
+377 
-383 AQKANYQKFGFTSSS
+383 KAGFTD
-398 GLYSDYETWLENGG
+398 DYIAQVYGYTGFGTGRDKLGYDEDEGIFTWNGRRY
-412 VSNSSK
+412 NS
-418 TMAQGPFIA
+418 PEA
-427 LLSGFN
+427 LVEDLDRANLTDAEKATISRRLKASGFN
-433 TSLKNGEGERILSTL
+433 ITF
-448 DKTWPMM
+448 
-455 TSEQKAEM
+455 
-463 QKLLKQY
+463 
-470 GYSYEEG
+470 

>member
-40 LSLKKDYNNAATA
+40 LSLKKDYNNATTA

-103 SFSYDEAPAY
+103 SFSYGEAPTY
-113 ENAFAQQQKDLL
+113 ENTFAQQQKDLL

-164 QASAASG
+164 KASAASG

-209 DEYNMKLKDLNAV
+209 DEYNMKLKDLNTV

-278 ETSRQ
+278 EASRQ

-290 RSQVDAILAAGG
+290 RSQVDTILAAGG

-335 KKSGSGGGST
+335 KKSGSGGG
-345 RRSGGTSGG
+345 GTMSLTTAKAMAKEGQFTDTVL
-354 NTTDGNESGLDYQG
+354 NTLR
-368 LFEAAKKSG
+368 
-377 NPKSWL
+377 
-383 AQKANYQKFGFTSSS
+383 KAGFTD
-398 GLYSDYETWLENGG
+398 DYIAQVYGYTGFGTGRDKLGYDEDEGIFTWNGRRY
-412 VSNSSK
+412 NS
-418 TMAQGPFIA
+418 PEA
-427 LLSGFN
+427 LAEDLDRANLTDAEKATISRRLKASGFN
-433 TSLKNGEGERILSTL
+433 ITF
-448 DKTWPMM
+448 
-455 TSEQKAEM
+455 
-463 QKLLKQY
+463 
-470 GYSYEEG
+470 

>member
-95 LDQLGSFG
+95 LDQIGSFG
-103 SFSYDEAPAY
+103 SFSYDEAPTY

-171 GRPSSYAVNAATQA
+171 GRPSSHAVNAATQA

-278 ETSRQ
+278 EASRQ

-335 KKSGSGGGST
+335 KKSGSGGG
-345 RRSGGTSGG
+345 GTMSLTTAKAMAKEGQFTDAVL
-354 NTTDGNESGLDYQG
+354 NTLR
-368 LFEAAKKSG
+368 
-377 NPKSWL
+377 
-383 AQKANYQKFGFTSSS
+383 KAGFTD
-398 GLYSDYETWLENGG
+398 DYIAQVYGYTGFGTGRDKLGYDEDEGIFTWNGRRY
-412 VSNSSK
+412 NS
-418 TMAQGPFIA
+418 PEA
-427 LLSGFN
+427 LAEDLDRANLTDAEKATISRRLKASGFN
-433 TSLKNGEGERILSTL
+433 ITF
-448 DKTWPMM
+448 
-455 TSEQKAEM
+455 
-463 QKLLKQY
+463 
-470 GYSYEEG
+470 

>member
-40 LSLKKDYNNAATA
+40 LSLKKDYNNATTA

-95 LDQLGSFG
+95 LDQIGSFG

-164 QASAASG
+164 KASAASG
-171 GRPSSYAVNAATQA
+171 GRPSSHAVNAATQA

-209 DEYNMKLKDLNAV
+209 DEYNMKLKDLNTV

-278 ETSRQ
+278 EASRQ

-302 SPSANLVSE
+302 SPSANLVSK

-335 KKSGSGGGST
+335 KKSGSGGG
-345 RRSGGTSGG
+345 GTMSLTTAKEMAKEGQFTDAVL
-354 NTTDGNESGLDYQG
+354 NTLR
-368 LFEAAKKSG
+368 
-377 NPKSWL
+377 
-383 AQKANYQKFGFTSSS
+383 KAGFTD
-398 GLYSDYETWLENGG
+398 DYIAQVYGYTGFGTGRDKLGYDEDEGIFTWNGRRYNSPEALAEDLDRANLTDAEKATISRRLE
-412 VSNSSK
+412 
-418 TMAQGPFIA
+418 A
-427 LLSGFN
+427 SGFN
-433 TSLKNGEGERILSTL
+433 ITF
-448 DKTWPMM
+448 
-455 TSEQKAEM
+455 
-463 QKLLKQY
+463 
-470 GYSYEEG
+470 

>member
-40 LSLKKDYNNAATA
+40 LSLKKDYNNATTA

-103 SFSYDEAPAY
+103 SFSYGEAPTY
-113 ENAFAQQQKDLL
+113 ENTFAQQQKDLL

-278 ETSRQ
+278 EASRQ

-335 KKSGSGGGST
+335 KKSGSGGG
-345 RRSGGTSGG
+345 GTMSLTTAKAMAKEGQFTDTVL
-354 NTTDGNESGLDYQG
+354 NTLR
-368 LFEAAKKSG
+368 
-377 NPKSWL
+377 
-383 AQKANYQKFGFTSSS
+383 KAGFTD
-398 GLYSDYETWLENGG
+398 DYIAQVYGYTGFGTGRDKLGYDEDEGIFTWNGRRY
-412 VSNSSK
+412 NS
-418 TMAQGPFIA
+418 PEA
-427 LLSGFN
+427 LAEDLDRANLTDAEKATISRRLKASGFN
-433 TSLKNGEGERILSTL
+433 ITF
-448 DKTWPMM
+448 
-455 TSEQKAEM
+455 
-463 QKLLKQY
+463 
-470 GYSYEEG
+470 

>member
-30 QKYPE
+30 QKHPE

-40 LSLKKDYNNAATA
+40 LSLKKDYNNATTA

-103 SFSYDEAPAY
+103 SFSYGEAPTY
-113 ENAFAQQQKDLL
+113 ENTFAQQQKDLL
-125 DRILNREDFSWSK
+125 DRILNREYFSWSR

-164 QASAASG
+164 KASAASG

-278 ETSRQ
+278 EASRQ

-335 KKSGSGGGST
+335 KKSGSGGG
-345 RRSGGTSGG
+345 GTMSLTTAKAMAKEGQFTDTVL
-354 NTTDGNESGLDYQG
+354 NTLR
-368 LFEAAKKSG
+368 
-377 NPKSWL
+377 
-383 AQKANYQKFGFTSSS
+383 KAGFTD
-398 GLYSDYETWLENGG
+398 DYIAQVYGYTGFGTGRDKLGYDEDEGIFTWNGRRY
-412 VSNSSK
+412 NS
-418 TMAQGPFIA
+418 PEA
-427 LLSGFN
+427 LAEDLDRANLTDAEKATISRRLKASGFN
-433 TSLKNGEGERILSTL
+433 ITF
-448 DKTWPMM
+448 
-455 TSEQKAEM
+455 
-463 QKLLKQY
+463 
-470 GYSYEEG
+470 

>member
-85 SKLNRRSDDL
+85 SKLNRRADDL
-95 LDQLGSFG
+95 LGQIGSFG
-103 SFSYDEAPAY
+103 SFSYDEAPTY
-113 ENAFAQQQKDLL
+113 ENTFAQQQKDLL

-209 DEYNMKLKDLNAV
+209 DEYNMKLKDLNTV

-278 ETSRQ
+278 EASRQ

-335 KKSGSGGGST
+335 KKSGSGGG
-345 RRSGGTSGG
+345 GTMSLTTAKAMAKEGQFTDTVL
-354 NTTDGNESGLDYQG
+354 NTLR
-368 LFEAAKKSG
+368 
-377 NPKSWL
+377 
-383 AQKANYQKFGFTSSS
+383 KAGFTD
-398 GLYSDYETWLENGG
+398 DYIAQVYGYTGFGTGRDKLGYDEDEGIFTWNGRRY
-412 VSNSSK
+412 NS
-418 TMAQGPFIA
+418 PEA
-427 LLSGFN
+427 LAEDLDRANLTDAEKATISRRLKASGFN
-433 TSLKNGEGERILSTL
+433 ITF
-448 DKTWPMM
+448 
-455 TSEQKAEM
+455 
-463 QKLLKQY
+463 
-470 GYSYEEG
+470 